1 MKVKQIYEESKKKME
16 QAKEAL
22 VKRYTTMRGGR
33 ARADLVSE
41 IKVECYG
48 SRMPLKQ
55 LSNISVP
62 EPRLIVIEPWDKS
75 LIKNIEKAILNSS
88 LGINP
93 TNDGSVIRLVIPTLT
108 EERREELAKVVRQW
122 AEEARISVRNIRREA
137 REKIEKLEKEKEISE
152 DEKRRAQ
159 KEIQALTDDVMEEID
174 SLQEKKVSE
183 IRQV

>member
-75 LIKNIEKAILNSS
+75 LIKDIEKAILNSS

-93 TNDGSVIRLVIPTLT
+93 TNDGNVIRLVIPTLT

>member
-159 KEIQALTDDVMEEID
+159 KEIQALTDDVMEEI
-174 SLQEKKVSE
+174 
-183 IRQV
+183 

>member
-75 LIKNIEKAILNSS
+75 LIKNIEKAILNSG

-93 TNDGSVIRLVIPTLT
+93 TNDGNVIRLVIPTLT